1 VLHQLLGDS
10 SVLIHVSGNEL
21 SEVSLAESKYNGITI
36 GRIEPGR
43 VGLRLRFHRMNMMPE
58 WGSGH
63 ECEKKV
69 GSNREG
75 SHHLDYTM
83 LGRCSC
89 EVNFT
94 VGMTEFAEGS
104 SGLDYMS
111 GTTEKRGK
119 AHDVYR
125 HTGLVAENCCGPINV
140 CDVSKYPWTEPYP
153 TDVLAEI

>member
-1 VLHQLLGDS
+1 MLHQLLGDS

-94 VGMTEFAEGS
+94 VGMSEFAEGS

-111 GTTEKRGK
+111 GGRQKRGEERTM
-119 AHDVYR
+119 Y
-125 HTGLVAENCCGPINV
+125 TGILDLWPRIVVDQLTFVTSRSIRGRNHILRI
-140 CDVSKYPWTEPYP
+140 S
-153 TDVLAEI
+153 